1 MNKAI
6 SYDSLC
12 EEYQGLAEK
21 THKAL
26 IELLNKRGIESIN
39 VKEYMN
45 EDVIDYFTFPQSDK
59 NGYGVNARIATIRKG
74 KVIEEKEGWV
84 ADLEDEDADEFNTL
98 DITTYNFG
106 ASELIDIYGIV
117 EEIFDVADT
126 DYDGRVL
133 SANETFEDID
143 GE

>member
-1 MNKAI
+1 MDKAI
-6 SYDSLC
+6 NYNSLC
-12 EEYQGLAEK
+12 EEYEGLAKK

-26 IELLNKRGIESIN
+26 IELLNKRGLESIN

-45 EDVIDYFTFPQSDK
+45 EDLIDYFTFPQSDK

-74 KVIEEKEGWV
+74 KVIEDEEGWIV
-84 ADLEDEDADEFNTL
+84 DLEDEDADEFDTL

-126 DYDGRVL
+126 NDDGRVL

-143 GE
+143 GK